1 MPLELFVRAESQST
15 DLFPVSSRIEG
26 RLVRRTY
33 FMAGKRGRHS
43 PCSTIELVVVLSR
56 RFKFY
61 VCFPKPKLAN
71 EVRQSLRNIV
81 SDSFSLILISD
92 WRHLFWGKAK
102 QRICILSAARQCY
115 VIDVGKTPLILSW
128 NSINDNSVTTL
139 CFECN
144 KNKQCVTPVGLYPG
158 EFLK

>member
-1 MPLELFVRAESQST
+1 
-15 DLFPVSSRIEG
+15 
-26 RLVRRTY
+26 
-33 FMAGKRGRHS
+33 MAGKRGRHS

-81 SDSFSLILISD
+81 SDSFSYSSPTE
-92 WRHLFWGKAK
+92 G
-102 QRICILSAARQCY
+102 ICLGQSNREFAYSQPLAN
-115 VIDVGKTPLILSW
+115 VMLIDVGKTPLILSW
-128 NSINDNSVTTL
+128 NSINDNSVITL
-139 CFECN
+139 CFDCN